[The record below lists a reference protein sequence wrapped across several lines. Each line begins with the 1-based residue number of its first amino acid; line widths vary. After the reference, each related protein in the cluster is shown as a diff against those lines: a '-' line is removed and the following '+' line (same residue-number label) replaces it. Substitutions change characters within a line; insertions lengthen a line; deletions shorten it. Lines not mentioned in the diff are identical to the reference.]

1 MKTKMTISILTIM
14 LTIVFSSLELS
25 AQGNKTSVQTLI
37 NKDNNFSHGG
47 YGGLEFG
54 YTPVAG
60 RSAFLTGFQAAWVVD
75 HTLELGI
82 VAKGFVTNPIPDM
95 LLDNQNYMY
104 TGGYGGIHVAANI
117 MGEKP
122 INVSFPILIGAGEI
136 SYIRTGNI
144 TYYEDFYPESHYA
157 YFVIEP
163 GVEVQLNMTR
173 FFRISAGVS
182 YRYTSDIYLL
192 YSNTNAD
199 QIASPSILRGLNA
212 SIKFKF
218 GKF

>member
-1 MKTKMTISILTIM
+1 MMKTKITISILTIM
-14 LTIVFSSLELS
+14 LSVIFSSLEIS
-25 AQGNKTSVQTLI
+25 AQEDGDFQTLI
-37 NKDNNFSHGG
+37 SRDKHFSRGAYAG
-47 YGGLEFG
+47 FEFG

-60 RSAFLTGFQAAWVVD
+60 RSAFLTGFNAAWVVD

-82 VAKGFVTNPIPDM
+82 VAKGFVTNPLPDM
-95 LLDNQNYMY
+95 LLDNQNYLY
-104 TGGYGGIHVAANI
+104 TGGYGGIHIAANI

-122 INVSFPILIGAGEI
+122 INVSFPLLIGAGAI

-163 GVEVQLNMTR
+163 GVELQLNMTR

-182 YRYTSDIYLL
+182 YRYTSDVYLL
-192 YSNTNAD
+192 YSDTNAD
-199 QIASPSILRGLNA
+199 AIGDPSILRGLNA
-212 SIKFKF
+212 SVKFKF